1 MKITV
6 LSVGRVRQ
14 RFIIDGEAEY
24 RQRLGKEIKLELSE
38 LGIESPTSMSKSE
51 VKEREADQLLKR
63 LPQFD
68 YVIVLDEV
76 GKEYTSIEIERLL
89 SSRMQMGTRHL
100 AFVIGGSFGFS
111 ERVRQAA
118 DTILS
123 LSKLTFPHQ
132 LVRLL
137 LVEQIYRAHT
147 MMRGIKYH
155 K

>member
-14 RFIIDGEAEY
+14 GFILEGEAEY
-24 RQRLGKEIKLELSE
+24 RQRLGKEIKLELQE
-38 LGIESPTSMSKSE
+38 LGMESPSSMSEAE
-51 VKEREADQLLKR
+51 VKEREADQLLKK

-76 GKEYTSIEIERLL
+76 GKESTSREIERLL
-89 SSRMQMGTRHL
+89 SSRMQVGTRNL
-100 AFVIGGSFGFS
+100 AFVIGGAFGFS
-111 ERVRQAA
+111 ERIRQAA

-132 LVRLL
+132 LVRLI
-137 LVEQIYRAHT
+137 VIEQIYRAHT